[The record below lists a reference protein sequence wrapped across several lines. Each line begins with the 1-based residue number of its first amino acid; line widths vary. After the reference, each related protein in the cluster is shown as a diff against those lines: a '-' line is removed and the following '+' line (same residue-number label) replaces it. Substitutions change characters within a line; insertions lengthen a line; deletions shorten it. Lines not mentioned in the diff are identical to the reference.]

1 MGVAILET
9 WVGRTTRKEAA
20 EKLGIP
26 IVRLHQ
32 LAQLATSGLITG
44 LLKQP
49 RQRRRSGITPEPP
62 DEAMT
67 LRRRCESLVKENDE
81 LKRLLEVLRGLPK
94 LSRDARE
101 AVHGKGGNG
110 ATKS

>member
-1 MGVAILET
+1 LGVAILET

-26 IVRLHQ
+26 VVRLHQ
-32 LAQLATSGLITG
+32 LGQLATSGLITG

-49 RQRRRSGITPEPP
+49 RQRRRGGLAQDPP
-62 DEAMT
+62 DET
-67 LRRRCESLVKENDE
+67 LVLKRRCDSLARENDE
-81 LKRLLEVLRGLPK
+81 LKRLIEVLRGLPK

-101 AVHGKGGNG
+101 AGNGKGGNG
-110 ATKS
+110 AAKS